1 MNFGHLIDLILLV
14 VMNIPLKFSC
24 RWGFTPLSE
33 AERFGHTKVAEY
45 IKMWIMRE
53 AELDGGTL
61 TEIEGKKLLQQLQ
74 EMATNK

>member
-1 MNFGHLIDLILLV
+1 MINTYFL
-14 VMNIPLKFSC
+14 C

-74 EMATNK
+74 EICWIHVRFLKN

>member
-1 MNFGHLIDLILLV
+1 MLISVKLFHRCIMLKLL
-14 VMNIPLKFSC
+14 C